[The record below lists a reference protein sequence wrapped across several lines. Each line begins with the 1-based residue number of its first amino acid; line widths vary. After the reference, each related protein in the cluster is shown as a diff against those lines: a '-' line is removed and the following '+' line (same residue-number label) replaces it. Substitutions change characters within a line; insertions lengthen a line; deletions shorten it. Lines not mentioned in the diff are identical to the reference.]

1 MELVEEAICDAAE
14 ATESRMKTGYA
25 SEEAS
30 SARSSEGITRDEF
43 LELFKAGVREILP
56 ESYRLSGKNSAGYGP
71 RRDADIESLKKTR
84 ANPPKEALQTM

>member
-1 MELVEEAICDAAE
+1 
-14 ATESRMKTGYA
+14 MKTEYA

-56 ESYRLSGKNSAGYGP
+56 ESNRLSGKHSASQG
-71 RRDADIESLKKTR
+71 DFHDTR
-84 ANPPKEALQTM
+84 LLF